1 MILDSE
7 DKMNNINRI
16 ELRHQSSGKSL
27 RRLRVS
33 NSAIAWGVLLLYL
46 ASVKATSPDSQKFLQ
61 YFMGRRKFST
71 FMSVVST
78 LTVLAGGLLYWHDS
92 LGLRSNW
99 IFSGAGMGFSVGAL
113 FGITVLIY
121 GGIAL
126 GRPAARIG
134 RISQDIAAAGL
145 PPTAEQLAELKKL
158 DEGMTRAGR
167 LDFALILLAL
177 IAMATA
183 RYL

>member
-1 MILDSE
+1 
-7 DKMNNINRI
+7 MNAYLIV
-16 ELRHQSSGKSL
+16 LRLVH
-27 RRLRVS
+27 VI
-33 NSAIAWGVLLLYL
+33 SAVCWAGGSIIYSQFVEP
-46 ASVKATSPDSQKFLQ
+46 SVKATSPDSQKFLQ

-71 FMSVVST
+71 FMSIVSA

-92 LGLRSNW
+92 LGFRSNW
-99 IFSGAGMGFSVGAL
+99 IFSGAGLGFSIGAL

-121 GGIAL
+121 GAIAL

-134 RISQDIAAAGL
+134 QISQDIAAAGV
-145 PPTAEQLAELKKL
+145 PPTPDQFAELNKL

-167 LDFALILLAL
+167 LDFILILLAL
-177 IAMATA
+177 SLMATA